1 MKSYRVGGRE
11 NDSLLWEN
19 MQKFV
24 IVREFWER
32 FSLLVSHEGRSWTVF
47 RSLWKS
53 RFLLRPMREVNIMHR
68 MAVLCT
74 LLHYLLLQISLVPL
88 TFLLLWFI
96 FYSLS
101 PLMFSSL
108 ILIYLYLLWIL
119 LPFLLSFSWISVFNT
134 FYITV

>member
-47 RSLWKS
+47 RSL
-53 RFLLRPMREVNIMHR
+53 
-68 MAVLCT
+68 
-74 LLHYLLLQISLVPL
+74 
-88 TFLLLWFI
+88 
-96 FYSLS
+96 
-101 PLMFSSL
+101 
-108 ILIYLYLLWIL
+108 
-119 LPFLLSFSWISVFNT
+119 
-134 FYITV
+134 